1 MATEASPV
9 TVIRYN
15 QPPGETSAPSIQPGF
30 PPPKP
35 SMTGA
40 LPDTWQP
47 TKVAG
52 TGRPG
57 QPFSKPVRV
66 YSPQEIPANIKTA
79 RSSVEYGLK
88 ELINLQQRRSQID
101 GIAFLDQFRL
111 QSANVLGDLNALR
124 GELSDIIQA
133 AERHR
138 WRKWLLGGL
147 AAVLIPAVR
156 AIWKRPQHDS
166 KSSNSTEYAFRKSKS
181 LITRILST
189 VRSTFGG
196 LASVTF
202 FVFAVLYVFQNEV
215 SLRVA
220 KTVSKRLKRLHTK
233 VERGDQVIT
242 ENDLKLLRGWRWRVL
257 L

>member
-15 QPPGETSAPSIQPGF
+15 QPPGETSASNQPGF

-35 SMTGA
+35 SMSGA

-47 TKVAG
+47 TKVAD

-88 ELINLQQRRSQID
+88 ELINLQQRRSRID
-101 GIAFLDQFRL
+101 GISFLDQFRL

-124 GELSDIIQA
+124 GEL
-133 AERHR
+133 
-138 WRKWLLGGL
+138 
-147 AAVLIPAVR
+147 AVLIPAVR

-181 LITRILST
+181 LITRILSA

-233 VERGDQVIT
+233 VERGDQEIT